1 MKKINSVELHDTFV
15 AIGIILLFLG
25 LMAAIAMLT
34 GM

>member
-1 MKKINSVELHDTFV
+1 MKINSVELHDTFV

-25 LMAAIAMLT
+25 IMAGLAFLA